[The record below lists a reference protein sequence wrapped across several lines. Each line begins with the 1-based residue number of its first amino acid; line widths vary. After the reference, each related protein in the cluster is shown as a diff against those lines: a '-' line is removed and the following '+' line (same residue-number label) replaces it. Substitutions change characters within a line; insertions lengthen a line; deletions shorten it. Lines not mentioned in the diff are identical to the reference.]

1 MDEMI
6 GGSFVFVTGVIFLLL
21 GLFKYKW
28 LYKGI
33 KEVEEGKIDILPFL
47 SSYWFWRIVLIG
59 IGVLLIFTT
68 GNSFIRYVFNELTGA
83 LAEDQSCL

>member
-6 GGSFVFVTGVIFLLL
+6 GGSFVFVTGVIFLWL
-21 GLFKYKW
+21 GLFQYKW

-33 KEVEEGKIDILPFL
+33 KEVEEGKIDILPFI

-83 LAEDQSCL
+83 